1 MCFQS
6 PPLLSVSASVASS
19 FRPERWY
26 LADVTGRCVGMEQ
39 LVLLLKLN
47 NMDDMI
53 ATWGYLV
60 ARILRLLIYLSLY
73 LAFGDQAKLFKVAL

>member
-1 MCFQS
+1 M
-6 PPLLSVSASVASS
+6 
-19 FRPERWY
+19 
-26 LADVTGRCVGMEQ
+26 
-39 LVLLLKLN
+39 VLLLKLN

-73 LAFGDQAKLFKVAL
+73 LAFGDQAKIFKVAL